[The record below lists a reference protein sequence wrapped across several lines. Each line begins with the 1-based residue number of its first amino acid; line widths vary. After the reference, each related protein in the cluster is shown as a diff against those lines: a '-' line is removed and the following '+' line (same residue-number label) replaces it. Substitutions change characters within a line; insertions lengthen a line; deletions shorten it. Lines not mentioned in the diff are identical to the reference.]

1 MNIVQ
6 LKKLS
11 YDEVAR
17 CNKCGFCLPSCPTY
31 LVMKSEAYSPRGRN
45 AITRFAIE
53 NKLDLSKDTE
63 RSIFTCLGCGACTA
77 VCLSSVQT
85 KDLIFQN
92 RECQVDEGFYPKVAE
107 RLVKALEENHNISD
121 DDQEDRAEWQ
131 ELIKDLPEDALEKK
145 HADIVFFVGCV
156 ASFFPMVQKIPANMA
171 KILQGAGVDFTILGG
186 DEWCCGFPLVGAGM
200 PEKLEELK
208 EHNLKKVADVGAK
221 TVVFTCPS
229 CFHTWKYLYDTDVKL
244 MHSSQLIAELIKD
257 GRIKLNNDINVVAT
271 YHDPCDL
278 GRNTGVYEEPREVIQ
293 AIPGLKFVELPMNRK
308 FSVCCGGGGNVE
320 MTDPELSAQVA
331 QMKLDSIKA
340 VGAEMVI
347 TACQQCVRTMATRAR
362 RQKIDLAVKDLTEI
376 VVEAMSTLTHTIPV
390 LQERKHPSL

>member
-11 YDEVAR
+11 YDEVAK

-31 LVMKSEAYSPRGRN
+31 IIEKKESSSPRGRN

-53 NKLDLSKDTE
+53 NKLELNKDTE

-77 VCLSSVQT
+77 VCLSGVET
-85 KDLIFQN
+85 KNLIFRD
-92 RECQVDEGFYPKVAE
+92 RECQVGEGFYPKIAD
-107 RLVKALEENHNISD
+107 RLVKTLEGTHNISD
-121 DDQEDRAEWQ
+121 DDNEDRAEWQ
-131 ELIKDLPEDALEKK
+131 ELIKDLPEDAFEKK
-145 HADIVFFVGCV
+145 NAEIVFFVGCV

-171 KILQGAGVDFTILGG
+171 KIMQQAGVDFSILGG

-200 PEKLEELK
+200 PEKLEALK
-208 EHNLKKVADVGAK
+208 EHNIKKVADIGAK

-229 CFHTWKYLYDTDVKL
+229 CFHTWKHQYDTSLKL
-244 MHSSQLIAELIKD
+244 MHSSQLIAGLIKD
-257 GRIKLNNDINVVAT
+257 GRITPKKEINVTAT

-293 AIPGLKFVELPMNRK
+293 AIPGLKFKELPTNRK
-308 FSVCCGGGGNVE
+308 FAICCGGGGNLE
-320 MTDPELSAQVA
+320 MTDAELSGEIA
-331 QMKLDSIKA
+331 QMKLDSIRDIE
-340 VGAEMVI
+340 AEMVI

-362 RQKIDLAVKDLTEI
+362 RQKIDLAVKDLTEL
-376 VVEAMSTLTHTIPV
+376 VVEAIG
-390 LQERKHPSL
+390 EE

>member
-31 LVMKSEAYSPRGRN
+31 LVKKKEAYSARGRN

-53 NKLDLSKDTE
+53 NKLELNEDTE
-63 RSIFTCLGCGACTA
+63 RAIFTCLGCGACTV

-92 RECQVDEGFYPKVAE
+92 RECQVDKGFYPKVAA
-107 RLVKALEENHNISD
+107 RLLKTLEESRNISD
-121 DDQEDRAEWQ
+121 DDQDERAEWQ
-131 ELIKDLPEDALEKK
+131 ELIKNLPEDAFEKE

-171 KILQGAGVDFTILGG
+171 KIMQRAGVDFTILGG
-186 DEWCCGFPLVGAGM
+186 DEWCCGFPLIGAGM

-208 EHNLKKVADVGAK
+208 EHNLKKLADVGAK

-229 CFHTWKYLYDTDVKL
+229 CYHTWKHIYKTDLKL
-244 MHSSQLIAELIKD
+244 MHASQLIAELIKNKQ
-257 GRIKLNNDINVVAT
+257 ILLKKDINVTAT
-271 YHDPCDL
+271 FHDPCDL
-278 GRNTGVYEEPREVIQ
+278 GRNSGIFEEPRDVIQ

-320 MTDPELSAQVA
+320 MTDPNLSALVA
-331 QMKLDSIKA
+331 QMKLDSIKNI
-340 VGAEMVI
+340 GADTVV
-347 TACQQCVRTMATRAR
+347 TACQQCVRTMATRAKR
-362 RQKIDLAVKDLTEI
+362 TKTELAVKDLTEM
-376 VVEAMSTLTHTIPV
+376 VVESM
-390 LQERKHPSL
+390 E

>member
-1 MNIVQ
+1 VNIVQ

-11 YDEVAR
+11 YDEVAK

-31 LVMKSEAYSPRGRN
+31 LVKNSEAYSPRGRN

-53 NKLDLSKDTE
+53 NKLDLSEDTE

-92 RECQVDEGFYPKVAE
+92 RECQVDEGFYPRVAE
-107 RLVKALEENHNISD
+107 RLAKTLEASHNISD

-131 ELIKDLPEDALEKK
+131 ELIRELPDGAFEKE
-145 HADIVFFVGCV
+145 HADIIFFVGCV

-171 KILQGAGVDFTILGG
+171 KILQMAEVDFTILGD

-229 CFHTWKYLYDTDVKL
+229 CLHTWKHLYDTDVEL
-244 MHSSQLIAELIKD
+244 MHASQLMVELIKD
-257 GRIKLNNDINVVAT
+257 GRIELKKDINIVAT

-278 GRNTGVYEEPREVIQ
+278 GRNTGVYEEPRDLIRAV
-293 AIPGLKFVELPMNRK
+293 PGLKFVELPMNRK

-331 QMKLDSIKA
+331 QVKLDSIRD

-347 TACQQCVRTMATRAR
+347 TGCQQCVRTMTTRAR
-362 RQKIDLAVKDLTEI
+362 RQKIDLEVKDLTEL
-376 VVEAMSTLTHTIPV
+376 VVEAMG
-390 LQERKHPSL
+390 

>member
-11 YDEVAR
+11 YDEVAK

-31 LVMKSEAYSPRGRN
+31 LVKKSEAYSPRGRN

-53 NKLDLSKDTE
+53 NSLELNADTE
-63 RSIFTCLGCGACTA
+63 KAIFTCLGCGACAA

-92 RECQVDEGFYPKVAE
+92 RECQVDRGFYPKVAK
-107 RLVKALEENHNISD
+107 RLVKTLEESRNISD
-121 DDQEDRAEWQ
+121 DDQDDRAEWL
-131 ELIKDLPEDALEKK
+131 ELIKDLSEDAFEKER
-145 HADIVFFVGCV
+145 ADILFFVGCV

-171 KILQGAGVDFTILGG
+171 KILQMAEVDFTILSG

-208 EHNLKKVADVGAK
+208 KHNLQKVADVGAK
-221 TVVFTCPS
+221 KIVFTCPS
-229 CFHTWKYLYDTDVKL
+229 CLHTWKHLYDTDVEL
-244 MHSSQLIAELIKD
+244 LHASQLIAELIKS
-257 GRIKLNNDINVVAT
+257 GSLKLKNDIDVTAT

-293 AIPGLKFVELPMNRK
+293 AIPGLRFVELPMNRK

-320 MTDPELSAQVA
+320 MTDPDLSAQVA
-331 QMKLDSIKA
+331 QMKLDSIKNA
-340 VGAEMVI
+340 GAEMVI
-347 TACQQCVRTMATRAR
+347 TGCQQCVRTMATRAR
-362 RQKIDLAVKDLTEI
+362 RQKTNLKVKDLTEL
-376 VVEAMSTLTHTIPV
+376 VVEAMT
-390 LQERKHPSL
+390 

>member
-11 YDEVAR
+11 YDEVAK

-31 LVMKSEAYSPRGRN
+31 LVKKSEAYSPRGRN

-53 NKLDLSKDTE
+53 NSLELNADTE
-63 RSIFTCLGCGACTA
+63 KAIFTCLGCGACAA

-92 RECQVDEGFYPKVAE
+92 RECQVDRGFYPKVAKQ
-107 RLVKALEENHNISD
+107 LVKTLEESRNISD

-131 ELIKDLPEDALEKK
+131 ELIKDLPEDAFEKE
-145 HADIVFFVGCV
+145 HADILFFVGCV

-171 KILQGAGVDFTILGG
+171 KILQMAEVDFTILGG
-186 DEWCCGFPLVGAGM
+186 DEWCCGFPLVGVGM

-208 EHNLKKVADVGAK
+208 KHNLRKVADVGAK
-221 TVVFTCPS
+221 KIVFTCPS
-229 CFHTWKYLYDTDVKL
+229 CLHTWKHLYDTDVEL
-244 MHSSQLIAELIKD
+244 MHASQLIAELIKS
-257 GRIKLNNDINVVAT
+257 GSLKLKNDIDVTAT

-293 AIPGLKFVELPMNRK
+293 AIPGLRFVELPMNRK

-320 MTDPELSAQVA
+320 MTDPDLTAEVA
-331 QMKLDSIKA
+331 QMKLDSIKNA
-340 VGAEMVI
+340 GAEMVI

-362 RQKIDLAVKDLTEI
+362 RQKIDLEVKDLTEL
-376 VVEAMSTLTHTIPV
+376 VVEAM
-390 LQERKHPSL
+390 K

>member
-11 YDEVAR
+11 YDEVAK

-31 LVMKSEAYSPRGRN
+31 LVKKSEAYSPRGRN

-53 NKLDLSKDTE
+53 NSLELNADTE
-63 RSIFTCLGCGACTA
+63 KAIFTCLGCGACAA

-92 RECQVDEGFYPKVAE
+92 RECQVDRGFYPKVAK
-107 RLVKALEENHNISD
+107 RLVKTLEESRNISD
-121 DDQEDRAEWQ
+121 DDQEDRAEWL
-131 ELIKDLPEDALEKK
+131 ELIKDLPEDAFEKE
-145 HADIVFFVGCV
+145 HADILFFVGCV

-171 KILQGAGVDFTILGG
+171 KILQMAEVDFTILGG

-208 EHNLKKVADVGAK
+208 KHNLQKVADVGAK
-221 TVVFTCPS
+221 KIVFTCPS
-229 CFHTWKYLYDTDVKL
+229 CLHTWKHLYDTDVEL
-244 MHSSQLIAELIKD
+244 MHASQLIAELIKS
-257 GRIKLNNDINVVAT
+257 GSLKLKNDIDVTAA

-320 MTDPELSAQVA
+320 MTDPDLSAEVA
-331 QMKLDSIKA
+331 QMKLDSIKD

-347 TACQQCVRTMATRAR
+347 TGCQQCVRTMATRAR
-362 RQKIDLAVKDLTEI
+362 RQKTDLKVKDLTEL
-376 VVEAMSTLTHTIPV
+376 VVEAMMI
-390 LQERKHPSL
+390 SLSG

>member
-1 MNIVQ
+1 MNIVH

-11 YDEVAR
+11 YDEVAK

-31 LVMKSEAYSPRGRN
+31 LIKKSEAYSPRGRN

-53 NKLDLSKDTE
+53 NSLELNADTE
-63 RSIFTCLGCGACTA
+63 KAIFTCLGCGACAA

-92 RECQVDEGFYPKVAE
+92 RECQVDRGFYPKVAK
-107 RLVKALEENHNISD
+107 RLVKTLEESRNISD
-121 DDQEDRAEWQ
+121 DDQEDRSEWL
-131 ELIKDLPEDALEKK
+131 ELIKDLPEDAFEKE
-145 HADIVFFVGCV
+145 HAEILFFVGCV

-171 KILQGAGVDFTILGG
+171 KILQMAGVDFAILGG

-208 EHNLKKVADVGAK
+208 KHNLKKAADVGAK
-221 TVVFTCPS
+221 KIVFTCPS
-229 CFHTWKYLYDTDVKL
+229 CLHTWKHLYDTDVEL
-244 MHSSQLIAELIKD
+244 MHASQFIAELIKS
-257 GRIKLNNDINVVAT
+257 GRLKLENNIDVTAT

-293 AIPGLKFVELPMNRK
+293 AIPGLKFLELPMNRK

-320 MTDPELSAQVA
+320 MTDQDLSARVA
-331 QMKLDSIKA
+331 QVKLDSIKD

-347 TACQQCVRTMATRAR
+347 TGCQQCVRTMATRAR
-362 RQKIDLAVKDLTEI
+362 RQKIDLAAKDLTEL
-376 VVEAMSTLTHTIPV
+376 VVEAMI
-390 LQERKHPSL
+390 

>member
-11 YDEVAR
+11 YDEVAK

-31 LVMKSEAYSPRGRN
+31 IVKKNEAYSPRGRN

-53 NKLDLSKDTE
+53 NSLELNEDTE
-63 RSIFTCLGCGACTA
+63 RAIFTCLGCGACTA
-77 VCLSSVQT
+77 VCLSSVKT

-92 RECQVDEGFYPKVAE
+92 RECQVDRGFYPKIAE
-107 RLVKALEENHNISD
+107 RLVKTLAESRNISD
-121 DDQEDRAEWQ
+121 DDQEDRSEWQ
-131 ELIKDLPEDALEKK
+131 ELMKDLPEEALEKE
-145 HADIVFFVGCV
+145 HADVLFFVGCV

-171 KILQGAGVDFTILGG
+171 RILQKAHVDFTILGG
-186 DEWCCGFPLVGAGM
+186 EEWCCGFPLVGAGM

-208 EHNLKKVADVGAK
+208 QHNLRKVKDVGAK

-229 CFHTWKYLYDTDVKL
+229 CLHTWKHLYDTDVKL
-244 MHSSQLIAELIKD
+244 VHASQMIADLIQTGKVTLKNSIDAT
-257 GRIKLNNDINVVAT
+257 AT

-278 GRNTGVYEEPREVIQ
+278 GRNTGIYEEPRAVIKS
-293 AIPGLKFVELPMNRK
+293 IPGLRFVDLPMNRK

-320 MTDPELSAQVA
+320 MTEPDLSAQVA

-340 VGAEMVI
+340 VGADMVV
-347 TACQQCVRTMATRAR
+347 TGCQQCVRTMTTRAR
-362 RQKIDLAVKDLTEI
+362 RQKMDLRGKRPDGTCG
-376 VVEAMSTLTHTIPV
+376 
-390 LQERKHPSL
+390 